1 MKEKELIDFVM
12 KSEKTEV
19 IKGEL
24 FPNNAEYNFYLS
36 DNVLDGDS
44 EIFAV
49 SVYVTETHP
58 NLWLKSFEAG
68 DNIYYMSPSYLN
80 EDTLQKVLKQ
90 CK

>member
-1 MKEKELIDFVM
+1 MKKNELIDFVM

-24 FPNNAEYNFYLS
+24 FPNNAEYNFYLP

-49 SVYVTETHP
+49 SVYVTENHP
-58 NLWLKSFEAG
+58 NLWLKAFEDG
-68 DNIYYMSPSYLN
+68 DNIYYMSLSDLN
-80 EDTLQKVLKQ
+80 EDTLQKVLER

>member
-24 FPNNAEYNFYLS
+24 FPNNAEYNFYLP

-49 SVYVTETHP
+49 SVYVKENQP
-58 NLWLKSFEAG
+58 SLWVKSFEDG
-68 DNIYYMSPSYLN
+68 DDIYYMSLSNLN
-80 EDTLQKVLKQ
+80 KDTLQKVLEQ